1 VLTVSFVGSDPI
13 ADIARAEVPECSERL
28 PVSGWKFRREW
39 ADGVASDLR
48 RTAAVSQEHKDRVAR
63 EHAAELDHAVRRQI
77 GVGVESLNGKDA
89 DVLCGRVTAEV
100 WQSWTLCEYRGFGLK
115 PRI

>member
-1 VLTVSFVGSDPI
+1 MLTASFVGSDPI
-13 ADIARAEVPECSERL
+13 ADIARAEVPECSDRL

-63 EHAAELDHAVRRQI
+63 EHTPLSWIMPSAAKSASVLSRLTVKTRMFYA
-77 GVGVESLNGKDA
+77 GV
-89 DVLCGRVTAEV
+89 
-100 WQSWTLCEYRGFGLK
+100 
-115 PRI
+115 